1 MAGGGAAPPPKQDE
15 NIPHPVKDQLPN
27 VSYCITSPP
36 PWPEAILLGFQHY
49 IVMLGTTV
57 LIPSTLVPQMGGGKE
72 EKAKVI
78 QTLLFVAGLN
88 TLTQTLFGTRLPAV
102 IGGSYT
108 FVPTTLSIVL
118 AARYND
124 ISSPQEK
131 FERIMRGIQGA
142 MIVASTLQI
151 VIGFSG
157 LWRNVT
163 RLISPLSAIP
173 LVAKCAEIGLP
184 QLIILLI
191 FSQYIP
197 HLMKGDK
204 HVFDRF
210 AVIFSVMI
218 VWVYA
223 HILTV
228 AGTYKNAPTKTQLSC
243 RTDRAGIISGSP
255 WIRVPYPFQWGA
267 PTFDAGEAFAMMAGS
282 FVALVESTGTFFAV
296 SRYASATP
304 IPPSVLSRGVG
315 KFGAVFAS
323 IPAPIV
329 AALYCLFFAY
339 VGSAGLSFLQFCNL
353 NSFRTKF
360 ILGFS
365 IFMGL
370 SIPQY
375 FNEYTAINGYG
386 PVHTR
391 ARWEEKAKVIQTLL
405 FVAGLNTLTQTLF
418 GTRLPAVIGGSYTFV
433 PTTLSIVLAA
443 RYNDISSPQE
453 KFERIMRGIQGAM
466 IVASTLQ
473 IVIGFSGLWR
483 NVTRLISPLSAIPLV
498 ALSGFGLYEFGFPL
512 VAKCAEIGLPQ
523 LIILLIFSQSTG
535 TFFAVSRYASATP
548 IPPSVLSRGVGW
560 QGVGILF
567 SGIFGTGTGSSV
579 SPENAGLLALTRVG
593 SRRVVQISAGF
604 MIFFSILGKFGAVFA
619 SIPAPIVAALYCLF
633 FAYVGSAGL
642 SFLQFCNL
650 NSFRTKF
657 ILGFSIFMGL
667 SIPQYFN
674 EYTAINGYGP
684 VHTRA
689 RWFNDM
695 INVPFSSEP
704 FVAGLLAL
712 FLDVSLHRKDAAT
725 RKDRGM
731 PWWDKFKSF
740 KTDTRSEEFYSLPF
754 NLNKFFPS
762 V

>member
-1 MAGGGAAPPPKQDE
+1 MAGGHGGGGGGGAAPPPKQDE
-15 NIPHPVKDQLPN
+15 LQPHPAKDQLPS

-36 PWPEAILLGFQHY
+36 PWPEAVLLGFQHY
-49 IVMLGTTV
+49 LVMLGTTV
-57 LIPSTLVPQMGGGKE
+57 LIPSSLVPQMGGGNE

-118 AARYND
+118 AGRYNGILD
-124 ISSPQEK
+124 PVEK
-131 FERIMRGIQGA
+131 FEKIMRGIQGA
-142 MIVASTLQI
+142 LIMASTLQI

-163 RLISPLSAIP
+163 RFLSPLSAAP
-173 LVAKCAEIGLP
+173 LVALTGFGLYEFGFPLLTKCVEIGLP
-184 QLIILLI
+184 QLIFLVI

-197 HLMKGDK
+197 HLMNGDR
-204 HVFDRF
+204 HIFDRF
-210 AVIFSVMI
+210 AVLFSVII
-218 VWVYA
+218 VWIYA
-223 HILTV
+223 HLLTV
-228 AGTYKNAPTKTQLSC
+228 GGAYKNTPPKTQLSC
-243 RTDRAGIISGSP
+243 RTDRAGIIGAAP

-267 PTFDAGEAFAMMAGS
+267 PTFDAGEAFAMMAAS
-282 FVALVESTGTFFAV
+282 FVALVESTGAFIAV

-304 IPPSVLSRGVG
+304 LPPS
-315 KFGAVFAS
+315 
-323 IPAPIV
+323 I
-329 AALYCLFFAY
+329 
-339 VGSAGLSFLQFCNL
+339 
-353 NSFRTKF
+353 
-360 ILGFS
+360 
-365 IFMGL
+365 
-370 SIPQY
+370 
-375 FNEYTAINGYG
+375 
-386 PVHTR
+386 
-391 ARWEEKAKVIQTLL
+391 
-405 FVAGLNTLTQTLF
+405 
-418 GTRLPAVIGGSYTFV
+418 
-433 PTTLSIVLAA
+433 
-443 RYNDISSPQE
+443 
-453 KFERIMRGIQGAM
+453 
-466 IVASTLQ
+466 
-473 IVIGFSGLWR
+473 
-483 NVTRLISPLSAIPLV
+483 
-498 ALSGFGLYEFGFPL
+498 
-512 VAKCAEIGLPQ
+512 
-523 LIILLIFSQSTG
+523 
-535 TFFAVSRYASATP
+535 
-548 IPPSVLSRGVGW
+548 LSRGVGW

-567 SGIFGTGTGSSV
+567 SGLFGTGNGSSV
-579 SPENAGLLALTRVG
+579 SIENAGLLALTRVG

-633 FAYVGSAGL
+633 FAYIGAGGL

-674 EYTAINGYGP
+674 EYTAVKGYGP
-684 VHTRA
+684 VHTGA
-689 RWFNDM
+689 RWFNDV

-712 FLDVSLHRKDAAT
+712 FLDATLQRKVSAT

-731 PWWDKFKSF
+731 PWWDRFRSF
-740 KTDTRSEEFYSLPF
+740 KTDTRSDEFYSLPF